1 MFGGFD
7 ELLDDRRQREDH
19 VGERF
24 VRGLA
29 LKGGEVDAVAEL
41 VVLRALVAEVDVLE
55 GERLGLDVVF
65 LVEGLITRVFQET
78 RLYLADVHFERSGR
92 RN

>member
-1 MFGGFD
+1 M
-7 ELLDDRRQREDH
+7 
-19 VGERF
+19 
-24 VRGLA
+24 RGLA
-29 LKGGEVDAVAEL
+29 LRGGEVDAVAEL

-78 RLYLADVHFERSGR
+78 RFNLADINFEGSG
-92 RN
+92 

>member
-7 ELLDDRRQREDH
+7 ELLDDRRQCEDH
-19 VGERF
+19 VGKGF
-24 VRGLA
+24 VRGLD
-29 LKGGEVDAVAEL
+29 LGGGEVDAVAEL
-41 VVLRALVAEVDVLE
+41 VVLRALIAEVDVLE

-78 RLYLADVHFERSGR
+78 RFNLADINFEGSG
-92 RN
+92 